1 MRQIPAQ
8 FKSQT
13 AQASPA
19 WLSNPILT
27 TTKDILSHDLLEA
40 LPNLLTGGKTDPRQ
54 DYLLLWMAT
63 KLEGVQPDF
72 APPCTVE

>member
-1 MRQIPAQ
+1 MVVEPDIDYY
-8 FKSQT
+8 
-13 AQASPA
+13 
-19 WLSNPILT
+19 
-27 TTKDILSHDLLEA
+27 KDILSHGLLEA

-63 KLEGVQPDF
+63 KLEAVQPDF